1 MKKSRT
7 VFALLIAVL
16 LTVKS
21 VLAQSK
27 SHNSKVSE
35 KKIEECGD
43 KVGNFVLCIETE
55 KSEYKL
61 NEPIVLQVSL
71 KNISDRKV
79 QVIRS
84 SRGYSLDVTNADG
97 KFVPYLRN
105 SHSFITRNWI
115 SGRNIVEVE
124 PTKKIYKSIVLT
136 DMYNVKNVGSY
147 SITAKQRILQ
157 NAPNKIDVEIKSN
170 KIDIRIIQK

>member
-1 MKKSRT
+1 MKIKIAIFAVT
-7 VFALLIAVL
+7 VSIILSII
-16 LTVKS
+16 

-27 SHNSKVSE
+27 SPNSKISE
-35 KKIEECGD
+35 KKTEECGD
-43 KVGNFVLCIETE
+43 KIGNFVLCIETE

-84 SRGYSLDVTNADG
+84 SGDYSLDVKNADG
-97 KFVPYLRN
+97 KFVPYLSN
-105 SHSFITRNWI
+105 SHSFITQNWI

-124 PTKKIYKSIVLT
+124 PAKKIYKSIVLT
-136 DMYNVKNVGSY
+136 DVYNLKNVGGY
-147 SITAKQRILQ
+147 SITAKWQVLQ
-157 NAPNKIDVEIKSN
+157 NASDKNKIEIKSN
-170 KIDIRIIQK
+170 KIDIKIIQK